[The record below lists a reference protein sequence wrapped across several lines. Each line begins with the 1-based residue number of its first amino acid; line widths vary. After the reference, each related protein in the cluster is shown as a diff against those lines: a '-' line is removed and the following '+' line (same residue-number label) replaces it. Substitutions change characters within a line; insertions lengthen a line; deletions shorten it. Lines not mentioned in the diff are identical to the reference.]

1 MKDKS
6 ELPNAQEQIR
16 KFAASL
22 CLLTA
27 LAAAAAFSYVK
38 IWNPDFWFHLKVG
51 ELIYS
56 NAADSSVSSKLPS
69 ENLFYTP
76 GSSETP
82 RYDQWM
88 GNLYLYAAYEKSG
101 VSGVQ
106 KLAVAIS
113 LFICFALFFTARNGG
128 ADPILA
134 APLIVA
140 SILAARPKLAGHTP
154 DMFFYLFLVLVFYL
168 LNQLLKNE
176 ETGAKS
182 TKSIKR
188 AFQAAFIIPVAQII
202 WVNFHPTAAISIFLV
217 FAALFSSIFAF
228 VLNEKRSTSLQPSI
242 SSLSLK
248 MLGVTLLITI
258 AATILNPHWFHGY
271 SIPFI
276 SSVEY
281 LTISSPLGIAYVVC
295 VALGIA
301 GFYLSRNN
309 LNLFHLTVFTVSAFF
324 AYIARDSAPVFFLLS
339 APIISISISVG
350 FKRLFKTGGAYFAS
364 SLVSIIVIA
373 LSAYFIVSKNDSL
386 VWGEGIDDAVYPESA
401 IDFINSNEFQG
412 AMYNSSIFSGPL
424 SWGVYPKH
432 KPFRCVEH
440 SKVCHGFNSFE
451 NNPLTAQWLKLSDGH
466 NIQFAIIKAARSD
479 FALKLAESNVD
490 WNIVFWDSSAIVMAK
505 DIPAHNKLIS
515 SYSYKTALTPG
526 AAVELSKSW
535 KNLRPET
542 RMLFLIEL
550 ERAFNSSKR
559 NFAASTAL
567 ANVMKHEN
575 NWDKVIAFSDIAL
588 SQNNNDAALH
598 ALKGEA
604 YLAKGNADEAL
615 SSFKS
620 ASEIDSSYERLL
632 NSIGAGNTGNE

>member
-1 MKDKS
+1 MKAKR
-6 ELPNAQEQIR
+6 ELPNAEEQIR
-16 KFAASL
+16 KFAASM

-27 LAAAAAFSYVK
+27 LAAAAAFSYVR

-56 NAADSSVSSKLPS
+56 NAADSSATSKLPS
-69 ENLFYTP
+69 ENLFYAP
-76 GSSETP
+76 GSSEIP

-88 GNLYLYAAYEKSG
+88 GDLYLYAAYEKSG

-128 ADPILA
+128 ADPVLA

-154 DMFFYLFLVLVFYL
+154 DMFFCLFLVLVFYL
-168 LNQLLKNE
+168 LNQLLKND
-176 ETGAKS
+176 ETAAKS

-188 AFQAAFIIPVAQII
+188 AFQAAFIIPVIQII
-202 WVNFHPTAAISIFLV
+202 WVNFHPTAALSIFLV
-217 FAALFSSIFAF
+217 SAALFSSIFAF
-228 VLNEKRSTSLQPSI
+228 ALNEKRKLSFQPSI

-276 SSVEY
+276 SVIEF
-281 LTISSPLGIAYVVC
+281 LPISSPLGIAYIVC
-295 VALGIA
+295 GALGIA
-301 GFYLSRNN
+301 GFYHSRNK
-309 LNLFHLTVFTVSAFF
+309 LNLFHLIVFIVSAIF
-324 AYIARDSAPVFFLLS
+324 AYIARESAPVFFLLS
-339 APIISISISVG
+339 APIIAINISVG
-350 FKRLFKTGGAYFAS
+350 FKRLFKTGGAYFVSAI
-364 SLVSIIVIA
+364 VSIIVIA
-373 LSAYFIVSKNDSL
+373 LSAYFLVPKNESL
-386 VWGEGIDDAVYPESA
+386 VWGEGINDAVYPESA
-401 IDFINSNEFQG
+401 IDFINLNEFQG

-424 SWGVYPKH
+424 AWSVYPKH
-432 KPFRCVEH
+432 KPFRCDNH
-440 SKVCHGFNSFE
+440 SKACHDFTSFE
-451 NNPLTAQWLKLSDGH
+451 KNPHAAQWLKLSSDH
-466 NIQFAIIKAARSD
+466 NIQFAIIEAAHSD
-479 FALKLAESNVD
+479 FAQKLAESNVD
-490 WNIVFWDSSAIVMAK
+490 WNIVFWDSSAIVIAK

-515 SYSYKTALTPG
+515 LYSYKTALTPG
-526 AAVELSKSW
+526 AAFELSKSW
-535 KNLRPET
+535 ENLKPET

-550 ERAFNSSKR
+550 ERAFNSSNR
-559 NFAASTAL
+559 NFAAATAL

-604 YLAKGNADEAL
+604 FLAKGNADDAL
-615 SSFKS
+615 NSFKT
-620 ASEIDSSYERLL
+620 AAQIDSSYERLL
-632 NSIGAGNTGNE
+632 NSIGAGNTVNE